1 MLASYHFFHDLA
13 AGRSINMHMDLQ
25 KSVFAIYF

>member
-1 MLASYHFFHDLA
+1 MLASYHFSHDLA
-13 AGRSINMHMDLQ
+13 AGRSIYIHIDLQ